1 MQYSVYPCG
10 RRMTVYKKEIIHY
23 GSKDTIHE
31 HNVIEDTQLIIDT
44 YNLKQIDYLQNIIF
58 GNYKHS
64 NYDDS
69 Q

>member
-1 MQYSVYPCG
+1 MVITMSW
-10 RRMTVYKKEIIHY
+10 MTVYKKEIIHY
-23 GSKDTIHE
+23 SSKDTIHE
-31 HNVIEDTQLIIDT
+31 HNVIGDTLLIIDT
-44 YNLKQIDYLQNIIF
+44 YNLKLINHLQNIIF